1 LRTAWLGSEIG
12 PVSDLIFVLAVVAFF
27 ALALA
32 VVAACDWIAPGDAAN
47 GEDPMRPEGTP

>member
-1 LRTAWLGSEIG
+1 
-12 PVSDLIFVLAVVAFF
+12 VSDLIFVLAVVAFF